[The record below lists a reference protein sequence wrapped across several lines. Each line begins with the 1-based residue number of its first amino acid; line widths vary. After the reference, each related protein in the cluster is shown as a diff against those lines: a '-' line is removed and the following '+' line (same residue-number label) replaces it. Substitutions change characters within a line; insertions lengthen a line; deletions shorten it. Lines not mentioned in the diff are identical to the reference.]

1 MVLLRLRVRRRIQYT
16 LTIMTVYPGSP
27 ENSRELILYFRNEAA
42 KMRALRKLVVNRE
55 KTVVMDVNGDAI
67 EFPGLT
73 YGCPALEELLREL
86 GVIFTPQ
93 TLHNPNATPS
103 GVKEFTLSA
112 RWTWGH
118 DRVM

>member
-1 MVLLRLRVRRRIQYT
+1 MIIYTGPVDDAHSVIQFLR
-16 LTIMTVYPGSP
+16 
-27 ENSRELILYFRNEAA
+27 REVDKL
-42 KMRALRKLVVNRE
+42 RALKKVVISPA
-55 KTVVMDVNGDAI
+55 KTVVLDVNSDGI

-73 YGCPALEELLREL
+73 YGATTLEELLREL

-93 TLHNPNATPS
+93 VLHNPKATPT
-103 GVKEFTLSA
+103 GIKEFTLSA